1 MNRKERPSK
10 RAERRK
16 QASSE
21 IADLTMTQFARA
33 RRKRRT
39 VIIPLGS
46 TEEHGPHLPLDADT
60 IIAREIARRAAAD
73 TGALV
78 APALSYG
85 VCTSTALHP
94 GTVGISPD
102 TFRALLR
109 DLVRG
114 FHAQG
119 MKSFVLLTGHAGG
132 LHVNAMREVG
142 EEMLFALPDIR
153 VALLSAYDL
162 MKSETADL
170 VETKGDSHAGEMET
184 SCLLAIAPG
193 LVTGTAK
200 KEYPTFPES
209 VLVRKKTLYW
219 KGGVWGDPAKASAAK
234 GEEILRRVSSRAAE
248 VVRDLER
255 FRE

>member
-1 MNRKERPSK
+1 MTRG
-10 RAERRK
+10 RAGK
-16 QASSE
+16 QVLSVAE
-21 IADLTMTQFARA
+21 MTMTQFARA
-33 RRKRRT
+33 RRKKRT

-46 TEEHGPHLPLDADT
+46 TEEHGPHLPLDTDT
-60 IIAREIARRAAAD
+60 IIAREIARRAAED
-73 TGALV
+73 TGVLV

-85 VCTSTALHP
+85 ICTSTAFHP

-102 TFRALLR
+102 TFRGLLR
-109 DLVRG
+109 DMIRG

-119 MKSFVLLTGHAGG
+119 MRFFVLLTGHAGG

-153 VALLSAYDL
+153 VALVSAYDL

-170 VETKGDSHAGEMET
+170 VETKADSHAGEMET
-184 SCLLAIAPG
+184 SCLLAIAPR
-193 LVTGTAK
+193 LVTGTAR
-200 KEYPTFPES
+200 KEYPTFPQA

-219 KGGVWGDPAKASAAK
+219 KSGVWGDPSKASAAK
-234 GEEILRRVSSRAAE
+234 GEEILKRVSSRAAE
-248 VVRDLER
+248 VVRELER

>member
-1 MNRKERPSK
+1 MTRG
-10 RAERRK
+10 RAGK
-16 QASSE
+16 QVLRVAE
-21 IADLTMTQFARA
+21 MTMTQFARA
-33 RRKRRT
+33 RRKKRT

-46 TEEHGPHLPLDADT
+46 TEEHGPHLPLDTDDH
-60 IIAREIARRAAAD
+60 RAGDCAPGGED

-85 VCTSTALHP
+85 ICTSTALHP

-102 TFRALLR
+102 TFRALVR
-109 DLVRG
+109 DLIRG

-119 MKSFVLLTGHAGG
+119 IISFVLLTGHAGG
-132 LHVNAMREVG
+132 LHVNAMREAG

-170 VETKGDSHAGEMET
+170 VETKGDGHAGEMET
-184 SCLLAIAPG
+184 SCLLAIAPD
-193 LVTGTAK
+193 LVAGTAK
-200 KEYPTFPES
+200 KEYPTFPKAI
-209 VLVRKKTLYW
+209 LVRKKTRYW
-219 KGGVWGDPAKASAAK
+219 KSGVWGDPAKASAAK
-234 GEEILRRVSSRAAE
+234 GREILKRVSSRAAE
-248 VVRDLER
+248 VVRELER